1 MSQMNS
7 LYKRYPCRDQQINS
21 LTAILTRD
29 TSKPPA
35 LILYGTEATGK
46 TVVAKA
52 VLDEIGIAY
61 AYVSCKE
68 CITVRHIFEKAY
80 TSCVALV
87 GAPNGTQ
94 GSEQKSPRPDS
105 VNNLAVMLQKLLLH
119 SRPIILVLDG
129 VDKQREITSTI
140 LSGVA
145 RMGDMIENLTVVL
158 VVTAYGPRL
167 LNSSEPPSIHFPA
180 YSKEECVKI
189 LSLSP
194 KSIFEIDNETEYSSE
209 MENEDRWLW
218 TQCCSAIWD
227 IMGKYAARNVNALK
241 DVVDELWPSLVR
253 PIVENE
259 YGIRDFPK
267 LFNRL
272 KNEEL
277 RHSEEIYLASRIVT
291 SSKIPSDGDL
301 EASNS

>member
-1 MSQMNS
+1 
-7 LYKRYPCRDQQINS
+7 
-21 LTAILTRD
+21 
-29 TSKPPA
+29 
-35 LILYGTEATGK
+35 
-46 TVVAKA
+46 
-52 VLDEIGIAY
+52 
-61 AYVSCKE
+61 
-68 CITVRHIFEKAY
+68 
-80 TSCVALV
+80 
-87 GAPNGTQ
+87 
-94 GSEQKSPRPDS
+94 
-105 VNNLAVMLQKLLLH
+105 
-119 SRPIILVLDG
+119 
-129 VDKQREITSTI
+129 
-140 LSGVA
+140 
-145 RMGDMIENLTVVL
+145 
-158 VVTAYGPRL
+158 
-167 LNSSEPPSIHFPA
+167 
-180 YSKEECVKI
+180 
-189 LSLSP
+189 
-194 KSIFEIDNETEYSSE
+194 

-301 EASNS
+301 EASNRTHDLPYFSKYLLCAAYLASYNSAKNDTRYFSKFSDKSGSRKRAKRKRTGRQLNRKHLGPRPFPLERMLAIFQAILPISLVSSVDLGSQIATLSSLRLIRKISNVASPADASSKWRVNVGFEYVRNVGRSVRLEVENYLEE